1 MSDAEARLNAAAP
14 ALLAALQ
21 DLLSETIPTFDK
33 RHEIVADVDAIDEA
47 IGDADWRKGWNNL
60 VEAVRYEDEDEEDED
75 EEIT

>member
-21 DLLSETIPTFDK
+21 DLLSETIPTFDN
-33 RHEIVADVDAIDEA
+33 RHEIVSAVDAIDEA
-47 IGDADWRKGWNNL
+47 IGDTDWRKGWTNL
-60 VEAVRYEDEDEEDED
+60 AEAVRYEDEEDED